1 MLVLEEEDAERP
13 LHSASVWVAACLF
26 TLDPRVAPFHRY
38 STAIVSTFIY
48 SLSGI
53 LGKNLQVDSKP
64 WQVQTQGS

>member
-38 STAIVSTFIY
+38 STAIVSTFIFIKWHPRKE
-48 SLSGI
+48 SSGGFKA
-53 LGKNLQVDSKP
+53 LASSDAR
-64 WQVQTQGS
+64 